1 MQTKI
6 YETFNIKD
14 IAKHNGIDVSYSI
27 FSVHVSTQFLQLAWS
42 IYVERKMVIVYIT
55 KHYLPIQL

>member
-1 MQTKI
+1 MQARI

-27 FSVHVSTQFLQLAWS
+27 FSVHVSTQFLELACS
-42 IYVERKMVIVYIT
+42 IYVERTRDII
-55 KHYLPIQL
+55 